1 MALNPFFTQGTTGE
15 QNLVQDLINEQ
26 LRMYGVEVYY
36 LPRRY
41 ITKNTVIR
49 EVVESKFENS
59 YPIEA
64 YVDNYDGYGDNTVML
79 SKFGIQATNEITL
92 TISRERFED
101 YITPLISNLSNIELS
116 TRPKE
121 GDLIYFPLGDRLFE
135 IKFVEHEKPFY
146 QLKKN
151 YIYTLQCELFRPE
164 DEVIDTGIGD
174 IDDEVIDVNVRTLT
188 LLGAGTIATLGDLS
202 IVNGALGIATL
213 TNRGQGYTVAPTV
226 AISSAPT
233 GGVTAVGIATLIS
246 NMINCEGTTVGEKV
260 QGVEITNPGAGYTVD
275 PGIVF
280 LTSYPNP
287 GVGAAASTTMADGA
301 IGIVTITSGGSGYT
315 TAPAVTF
322 SSPGIGTTAI
332 AIAVVSSAGTISAIR
347 FRNAGAGYT
356 GGDSPTVTIGA
367 PYQGGSGSYVQNET
381 ITGSES
387 GTTALVKSW
396 DAVTGELDI
405 SQVTGDFIVGEN
417 VTGDESSAVY
427 QVKSTEKDN
436 TVDAFGENLNIETA
450 ADSILDFTEKN
461 PFGTP

>member
-1 MALNPFFTQGTTGE
+1 MTLNPFFVQGTTGE

-59 YPIEA
+59 YPLEA
-64 YVDNYDGYGDNTVML
+64 YIENYDGYGDNTVML

-135 IKFVEHEKPFY
+135 IKFVEHQKPFY

-151 YIYTLQCELFRPE
+151 YVYTLQCELFRPE

-188 LLGAGTIATLGDLS
+188 LLGAGTVATLGDLS

-260 QGVEITNPGAGYTVD
+260 QGVEI
-275 PGIVF
+275 I
-280 LTSYPNP
+280 NP
-287 GVGAAASTTMADGA
+287 GVGYTVLHPPILEWVLLQVQQWQMA
-301 IGIVTITSGGSGYT
+301 
-315 TAPAVTF
+315 P
-322 SSPGIGTTAI
+322 
-332 AIAVVSSAGTISAIR
+332 
-347 FRNAGAGYT
+347 
-356 GGDSPTVTIGA
+356 
-367 PYQGGSGSYVQNET
+367 
-381 ITGSES
+381 
-387 GTTALVKSW
+387 LV
-396 DAVTGELDI
+396 LLL
-405 SQVTGDFIVGEN
+405 SQVV
-417 VTGDESSAVY
+417 V
-427 QVKSTEKDN
+427 
-436 TVDAFGENLNIETA
+436 VD
-450 ADSILDFTEKN
+450 ILLLLLLPLVLLELVLLQLQ
-461 PFGTP
+461 